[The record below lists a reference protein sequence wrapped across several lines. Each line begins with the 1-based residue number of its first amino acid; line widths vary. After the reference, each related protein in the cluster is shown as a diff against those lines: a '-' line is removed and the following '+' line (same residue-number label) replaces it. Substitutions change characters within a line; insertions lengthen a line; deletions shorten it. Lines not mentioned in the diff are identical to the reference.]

1 MTTSHKLL
9 FALKS
14 FRTIPAY
21 IIWKTSKSKDII
33 YQDMCFWKEIRH
45 MSIENE
51 FVLYNTLLLET
62 EAFRNVVHMRLKQ
75 GGRIGRILFRYVFPP
90 LRTLSIGCG
99 SVGPGLYIQ
108 HGFST
113 IIAAKSVGERCWINQ
128 QVTIGFEQDRQPVI
142 GHHVRI
148 CTGAIVIGDVT
159 VGDNAIVAAGAVV
172 THDIPAGEI
181 WGGVPARFIKKVKG
195 SSFDDQ
201 SAPDT
206 SGQA

>member
-1 MTTSHKLL
+1 MTTSHKIL
-9 FALKS
+9 FVLKA

-21 IIWKTSKSKDII
+21 IIWKTSKNRDII
-33 YQDMCFWKEIRH
+33 YQDMCFWKEIKH
-45 MSIENE
+45 MEIKNE
-51 FVLYNTLLLET
+51 FVLYSTLLLET
-62 EAFRNVVHMRLKQ
+62 EAFRNVVQMRLKQ
-75 GGRIGRILFRYVFPP
+75 SGGMGRIFFRYVFPSMK
-90 LRTLSIGCG
+90 TLSIGCG
-99 SVGPGLYIQ
+99 YVGPGLYIQ

-113 IIAAKSVGERCWINQ
+113 IIAAKSVGEKCWINQ

-142 GHHVRI
+142 GNHVRV
-148 CTGAIVIGDVT
+148 CTGAIIIGDVT

-201 SAPDT
+201 SEPDEPA
-206 SGQA
+206 QE